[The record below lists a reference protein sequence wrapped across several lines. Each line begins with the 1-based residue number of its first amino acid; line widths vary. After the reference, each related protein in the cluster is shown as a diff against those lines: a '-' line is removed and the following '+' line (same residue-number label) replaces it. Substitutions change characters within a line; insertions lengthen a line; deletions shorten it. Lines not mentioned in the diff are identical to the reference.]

1 MTGER
6 NKLLIV
12 GWDGATF
19 DIIQPMAARG
29 ELPTLARLLA
39 EGAWGPLNSTVPPV
53 SPQAWS
59 SFLTGVH
66 PGRHGVLGFLGTP
79 EGRFYR
85 RPILSARDIQAP
97 TLLQIAGEAG
107 RRVAAFG
114 VPMTY
119 PPAPVNGVVVP
130 EQHGPP
136 LSHPPGLW
144 TEMVAAVGDGRDPA
158 THVPYLFTQDKR
170 GYVARQQELLEIQ
183 RQAAHWLLDRESYDL
198 SIVVFTASDRASH
211 FLWKYMDPTH
221 PDHQPEWSEPLGDA
235 LPDLYRRLDAI
246 LGELWEQLGPGGTL
260 MVMSDHGFGPLHKRV
275 FANHL
280 LRERGLL
287 AVRPLV
293 YRAASVRYPWPLL
306 RLFNSAARRLGLPH
320 MALPIGRWQEPID
333 PQLYDP
339 RVFFDTHLLIDWTRT
354 RAYSGTSAEQGLF
367 VNLRGREP
375 NGIVEPGAEYEALR
389 QELRQMLLAITDP
402 EDGKRVVNHVWF
414 REELYS
420 GPWLERAP
428 DLVAQLRNRYVLS
441 PELHV
446 SDVVSPSLHISGTHR
461 PQGIC
466 LLTGPS
472 IQAGALLDHASIADL
487 APTALQLLGV
497 PVPAHMEGR
506 VLEEAFAAEWMAAH
520 PVRRIAYSGEV
531 AAATGGELSE
541 EEVAAMEAH
550 LRGLGYIS

>member
-19 DIIQPMAARG
+19 DITQPMAARG
-29 ELPTLARLLA
+29 ELPVLARLLA
-39 EGAWGPLNSTVPPV
+39 EGAWGPLHSTVPPV

-66 PGRHGVLGFLGTP
+66 PGQHGVLGFLGAP

-119 PPAPVNGVVVP
+119 PPTPVNGIVVP

-136 LSHPPGLW
+136 LSHPPGSW
-144 TEMVAAVGDGRDPA
+144 DEMVTAVGDPRDPA

-170 GYVARQQELLEIQ
+170 GYVARQRELLEIQ

-221 PDHQPEWSEPLGDA
+221 PDHQPQWSEALGDA

-246 LGELWEQLGPGGTL
+246 LGELWERLDPDGTL

-306 RLFNSAARRLGLPH
+306 RLFNGAARRLGLPH

-339 RVFFDTHLLIDWTRT
+339 RIFFDTHLLIDWART
-354 RAYSGTSAEQGLF
+354 RVYSGNSAEQGLF

-375 NGIVEPGAEYEALR
+375 SGIVEPGAEYEALR
-389 QELRQMLLAITDP
+389 QELRQMLMAITDP
-402 EDGKRVVNHVWF
+402 DDGQPVMNHIWF

-428 DLVAQLRNRYVLS
+428 DLVVQLRNRYVLS
-441 PELHV
+441 PEFYV

-466 LLTGPS
+466 LLAGPS
-472 IQAGALLDHASIADL
+472 IQTGASLDHASIADL

-520 PVRRIAYSGEV
+520 PVRRTAFSGEV
-531 AAATGGELSE
+531 AAGTGSELSE

-550 LRGLGYIS
+550 LRGLGYIA